1 MIDFNIDNYLRI
13 SWQDVLL
20 VCISSLIIVL
30 ICKRF
35 FWDKLLAFVNKRQAI
50 IQQNIDSSTELKAQA
65 QDLKHKYEEQ
75 ISHAGQE
82 ASKII
87 DDARNE
93 AEVEKEEII
102 ASARQQAANI
112 ERSAQEEIAKDRLKA
127 QNEMKDAI
135 TDVAIAAAGQIL
147 EEQVDAA
154 KQKEVVDRFIAEAG
168 EGKW

>member
-75 ISHAGQE
+75 ISQAGQE

-112 ERSAQEEIAKDRLKA
+112 ERGAQEEIAKDRLKA

-135 TDVAIAAAGQIL
+135 ADVAIAAAGQIL